1 RCAVAQEMCGL
12 PAWTKLSNVRMCL
25 SRLEKPVGLPFGIN
39 FAGIHMPMSSRPA
52 ILITGAAAGIGR
64 AAAERFARAGWFVGL
79 YDLDEAGTQE
89 LQQQLRSDQGIAGR
103 LDMAQADDW
112 QAALDVFFQ
121 A

>member
-1 RCAVAQEMCGL
+1 RPAPSDVQPANAERYGAPCPAPRRARRCAVAQEMCGL

-79 YDLDEAGTQE
+79 
-89 LQQQLRSDQGIAGR
+89 
-103 LDMAQADDW
+103 
-112 QAALDVFFQ
+112 
-121 A
+121 